1 VYRPHN
7 LRLATTAL
15 ACAYCLASN
24 ASLAQQAFGAWK
36 ITQGADGRPVA
47 VTTAKPGEPGQ
58 LSELRIECVAGGRLE
73 YAPVALKP
81 GQMLSLWFDTGGN
94 ILGMRLVNGRASGA
108 DAVALSREFSTM
120 DANIARGGQ
129 ADWSTDMSIE
139 SENGP
144 MSDVPMGG
152 FSNMRRFMLANCKG

>member
-1 VYRPHN
+1 MRRLPS
-7 LRLATTAL
+7 LRAATAAL
-15 ACAYCLASN
+15 VFVHCLSIN
-24 ASLAQQAFGAWK
+24 PSLAQQIFGAWK

-81 GQMLSLWFDTGGN
+81 GQMLSLWISDAGESSE
-94 ILGMRLVNGRASGA
+94 MRLIKGRASGPS
-108 DAVALSREFSTM
+108 ALTLSKMFLQF
-120 DANIARGGQ
+120 DANYRRNRTT
-129 ADWSTDMSIE
+129 DWSVEMRIND
-139 SENGP
+139 ENGP

-152 FSNMRRFMLANCKG
+152 FSDMRSFMLANCKG